1 MEDDENTKEEN
12 QPSTSKKETRTNSAN
27 DLYNDDRQQDDRAS
41 NSETSVSATY
51 SARSRIEMAN
61 TRPEPPKP
69 VAKREAKAPE
79 RKKRTRRQGRVE
91 KRRRSYT
98 RRQVRRATIR
108 RRARMPIEKKERNL
122 SVSTIFTRLSSRS
135 GSRTPGCIHC
145 GHRCCR
151 RRYLKKRAMR
161 KKCKR
166 LAKKFAKRKVL
177 NTKRKVEKAK
187 KSRKTP
193 KLKLLARHLKCEATA
208 SKHSKEVQYG
218 SRSNM
223 LSPLFIKTNS
233 ALADSASPSLPVYCE
248 VTPDMIVE
256 GLRALITWKQNVQD
270 IMLMNFIKRR
280 YPVNPNDEELLNEIQ
295 EKLRIAAIVGIVIQ
309 SGEDSWRLSCEL
321 LHRRLT
327 SNHVTLFWKAF
338 ADTLDPLP
346 RKQEP
351 PKEKTIEK

>member
-79 RKKRTRRQGRVE
+79 RKKRARRQGRVE

-151 RRYLKKRAMR
+151 RSVADTLFVIGISSQCSTIVSKDDGDGYKLTVSISTRQIVLHSTMNGIPYLK
-161 KKCKR
+161 
-166 LAKKFAKRKVL
+166 
-177 NTKRKVEKAK
+177 
-187 KSRKTP
+187 
-193 KLKLLARHLKCEATA
+193 
-208 SKHSKEVQYG
+208 
-218 SRSNM
+218 
-223 LSPLFIKTNS
+223 
-233 ALADSASPSLPVYCE
+233 

-280 YPVNPNDEELLNEIQ
+280 YPVNSNDQELLNEIQ
-295 EKLRIAAIVGIVIQ
+295 EKLRIAAIVEEGSLEHRSGSGRRRDIDSSEYRTILYSEIDSDQLQLMEQGYEENYWSIVIF
-309 SGEDSWRLSCEL
+309 SGANSENYIDVLKDVMKMC
-321 LHRRLT
+321 
-327 SNHVTLFWKAF
+327 
-338 ADTLDPLP
+338 
-346 RKQEP
+346 
-351 PKEKTIEK
+351 